1 MYRFP
6 RVAEKQ
12 WSIAWHKTGPKQEAD
27 SGVIEVVGGP
37 GLPLPYGRGS
47 DLGNTHSLDMGNAH
61 SLDMGN
67 ACASDLRSAFGL
79 GGGVGPME
87 ARFEGWYALT

>member
-27 SGVIEVVGGP
+27 SGVIEVVGGA
-37 GLPLPYGRGS
+37 GVTAPLRSRLGYGKHTQLGYGKRMRLGFEKRIRIGWWCGS
-47 DLGNTHSLDMGNAH
+47 D
-61 SLDMGN
+61 
-67 ACASDLRSAFGL
+67 
-79 GGGVGPME
+79 GGEV
-87 ARFEGWYALT
+87 